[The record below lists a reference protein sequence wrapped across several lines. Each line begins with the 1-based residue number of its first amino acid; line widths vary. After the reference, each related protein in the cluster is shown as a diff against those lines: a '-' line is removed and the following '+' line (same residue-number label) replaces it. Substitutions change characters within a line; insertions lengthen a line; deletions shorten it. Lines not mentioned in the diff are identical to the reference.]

1 MESTVFE
8 RHFPSVLIISKKVI
22 HRQVPTENTENLRW
36 LPVLNETKNLWQ
48 NEKKPVDNH
57 RCCG

>member
-22 HRQVPTENTENLRW
+22 HRQDPTENTENLRR
-36 LPVLNETKNLWQ
+36 LSFLSAKEELVAER
-48 NEKKPVDNH
+48 EKT
-57 RCCG
+57 CG